1 MYCMKSYRV
10 FFVLF
15 FLIIVQS
22 NPLSAQSFRIF
33 QSLSQDSIPFHRDRA
48 LISAGLLSSSIAV
61 IALSIDDAYYQ
72 DRHVSFH
79 LARNRDGE
87 IDWFDN
93 YHRAMDKFGHIFT
106 TSLFSQNIYFLSR
119 WSGYSNQTSSI
130 LASAISIGILGV
142 MEVWDAH
149 FERWGFSPGDF
160 IANVAGG
167 IFPVAQQNI
176 SFLRSF
182 DYKMSYN
189 FLNEKSPRHGVQDYE
204 NMTFWLT
211 LNPAGIAGEQN
222 IKWFPNWLNLAVG
235 VGLDSYQNQNREI
248 YIALDYNFKRIPVR
262 SLMLQQLFAVLD
274 RFHLPAPV
282 IRIAPG
288 YIGYGLFF

>member
-93 YHRAMDKFGHIFT
+93 YHRAMDKLGHIFT

-167 IFPVAQQNI
+167 IFPVAQQYI

-189 FLNEKSPRHGVQDYE
+189 FLNEKSPRHGVHDYE

-274 RFHLPAPV
+274 RFHLPAPA